1 MSGKVVLDT
10 NCLLMAISSRSRYYP
25 VWQSFLQGE
34 YTLCVSTDI
43 LEEYEEVL
51 ARNINQRVAQYIL
64 SALLEQANVQM
75 VDVFFRFRLITA
87 DPDDNKFVDCA
98 IASNAR
104 YIVTE
109 DRHFEVL
116 EKIDFSPSVARFFS
130 QSPGVH
136 DSGALLLVYFAG
148 SMDPGGRGEPAVA

>member
-1 MSGKVVLDT
+1 M
-10 NCLLMAISSRSRYYP
+10 
-25 VWQSFLQGE
+25 
-34 YTLCVSTDI
+34 CVSTDI

-64 SALLEQANVQM
+64 SALLERANVQM

-116 EKIDFSPSVARFFS
+116 EKIDFPKLAVIGIDRFFDEINDRCTLPP
-130 QSPGVH
+130 Q
-136 DSGALLLVYFAG
+136 A
-148 SMDPGGRGEPAVA
+148 

>member
-34 YTLCVSTDI
+34 YTLCVTTDI

-64 SALLEQANVQM
+64 SALLERAHVQM

-116 EKIDFSPSVARFFS
+116 EKIDFPKLAVIGIDRFLDEINDRCTLPP
-130 QSPGVH
+130 Q
-136 DSGALLLVYFAG
+136 A
-148 SMDPGGRGEPAVA
+148 

>member
-1 MSGKVVLDT
+1 
-10 NCLLMAISSRSRYYP
+10 
-25 VWQSFLQGE
+25 
-34 YTLCVSTDI
+34 
-43 LEEYEEVL
+43 
-51 ARNINQRVAQYIL
+51 
-64 SALLEQANVQM
+64 M

-116 EKIDFSPSVARFFS
+116 EKIDFPK
-130 QSPGVH
+130 
-136 DSGALLLVYFAG
+136 L
-148 SMDPGGRGEPAVA
+148 AVIGIDCFLDEINDRCTLPPQA

>member
-10 NCLLMAISSRSRYYP
+10 NCLLMAVSSRSRYYP

-34 YTLCVSTDI
+34 YTLCVTTDI

-64 SALLEQANVQM
+64 SALLERANVQ
-75 VDVFFRFRLITA
+75 ITA

-116 EKIDFSPSVARFFS
+116 EKIDFPKLAVIGIDRFLDEINDRCTLPP
-130 QSPGVH
+130 Q
-136 DSGALLLVYFAG
+136 A
-148 SMDPGGRGEPAVA
+148 